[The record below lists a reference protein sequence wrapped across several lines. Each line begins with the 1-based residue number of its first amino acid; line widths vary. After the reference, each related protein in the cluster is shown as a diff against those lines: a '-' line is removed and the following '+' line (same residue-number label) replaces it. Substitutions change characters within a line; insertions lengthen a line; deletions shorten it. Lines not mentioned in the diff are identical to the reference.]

1 MQVLDSFIDAALS
14 LSKQREGDELI
25 GMIVRYL
32 RTGAEPSPRT
42 EAQRAVLIAIA
53 PSMENSRVRIV
64 AGREGGSKTPS
75 KRPSEAPSKTASKA
89 GSKTP
94 SKRPSKEEE
103 EEEIT
108 TKETKKGEGLPQ
120 PETAASAVRRRF
132 TPPTLEEVK
141 AYAAEKGLALD
152 AERFIDYYT
161 ANGWKVGRNP
171 MKDWKAAVRNWGRD
185 SKPKGGGFHD
195 EYSNL

>member
-14 LSKQREGDELI
+14 LSKRREGDELV

-42 EAQRAVLIAIA
+42 EVQRAVLIAIG

-75 KRPSEAPSKTASKA
+75 KRPSEAPSKTASKT
-89 GSKTP
+89 GNKTP
-94 SKRPSKEEE
+94 SKRPSEEEE

-108 TKETKKGEGLPQ
+108 TEEAKEGGGLTQ
-120 PETAASAVRRRF
+120 PEAAASAVRRRF
-132 TPPTLEEVK
+132 IAPTLEQVRD
-141 AYAAEKGLALD
+141 YAAEKRLVVD
-152 AERFIDYYT
+152 CERFIDYYT

-171 MKDWKAAVRNWGRD
+171 MKDWKAAVRNWGRE
-185 SKPKGGGFHD
+185 SKPKVGGFHD

>member
-14 LSKQREGDELI
+14 LSKMREGDELV
-25 GMIVRYL
+25 GMIVRFL

-42 EAQRAVLIAIA
+42 EAQRAVLIAIG

-75 KRPSEAPSKTASKA
+75 KRPSEEE
-89 GSKTP
+89 
-94 SKRPSKEEE
+94 EEE

-108 TKETKKGEGLPQ
+108 TKEAKEGEGLSQ
-120 PETAASAVRRRF
+120 PEAAAGAVRRRF
-132 TPPTLEEVK
+132 TPPSLEEVR
-141 AYAAEKGLALD
+141 AYAAEKGLAVD
-152 AERFIDYYT
+152 CERFIDYYT

-171 MKDWKAAVRNWGRD
+171 MRDWKAAVRNWGRD
-185 SKPKGGGFHD
+185 SKPKGGGDHD

>member
-14 LSKQREGDELI
+14 LSKRREGDELI

-42 EAQRAVLIAIA
+42 EAQRAVLIAIM
-53 PSMENSRVRIV
+53 PSMVNSKARID
-64 AGREGGSKTPS
+64 AGRVGGSKTPS
-75 KRPSEAPSKTASKA
+75 KRPSEAPSKTASK
-89 GSKTP
+89 TP
-94 SKRPSKEEE
+94 SKRPSEEEEEE

-108 TKETKKGEGLPQ
+108 TREASEGEGLSQ
-120 PETAASAVRRRF
+120 PEAAASAVRKRF
-132 TPPTLEEVK
+132 TPPSLEEVR
-141 AYAAEKGLALD
+141 AYAAEKGLAVD
-152 AERFIDYYT
+152 CERFIDYYT

-185 SKPKGGGFHD
+185 SKPKEGGFHD